1 MIKILHSA
9 DWHMDAPLG
18 GFTHVQ
24 REFLRQKMLRLP
36 DMIADTAIREGCQL
50 CLLSGDIFDGAY
62 TKESAEAVYRALER
76 MQIPV
81 FVAPGNHD
89 HIGTASPWVRE
100 LWPANVHIFSKQ
112 TITAQVIEELD
123 CRIYGAGYQSIEC
136 PGLLADFQAGG
147 NEKYA
152 LMVLHA
158 DPTSTASPYCPVTV
172 NQIRDAGLDYV
183 ALGHIHTPGRFGAG
197 AGMCA
202 WPGCPMGHG
211 YDETG
216 IKGVLVVELEE
227 SAHVRFIPLDVP
239 RFYDESA
246 PAGDDPV
253 GAVEALLPPGGSE
266 DFFRIRLTGE
276 VREGAMDRLNGRF
289 GGYPN
294 LRLLDETIPAGDIW
308 ETVGQDSLEGL
319 YFKILQNAMEGQDA
333 QTVEALELA
342 ARISRQ
348 ILQGREVELP

>member
-24 REFLRQKMLRLP
+24 REYLRRKMLRLP
-36 DMIADTAIREGCQL
+36 DMIADVAIREGCQV
-50 CLLSGDIFDGAY
+50 CLLSGDLFDGAY
-62 TKESAEAVYRALER
+62 TKESADALYRALER

-81 FVAPGNHD
+81 FIAPGNHD
-89 HIGTASPWVRE
+89 PISSVSPWVRE
-100 LWPANVHIFSKQ
+100 SWPANVHIFTQ
-112 TITAQVIEELD
+112 QVITSQVVAELD
-123 CRIYGAGYQSIEC
+123 CRVYGAGYQSMEC

-147 NEKYA
+147 SEKYA
-152 LMVLHA
+152 LLVLHA
-158 DPTSTASPYCPVTV
+158 DPTSTASPYCPVTAA
-172 NQIRDAGLDYV
+172 QIRDAGLDYA
-183 ALGHIHTPGRFGAG
+183 ALGHIHAAGRFGAG

-239 RFYDESA
+239 RFYDETA
-246 PAGDDPV
+246 VAGDDPV
-253 GAVEALLPPGGSE
+253 GAVQALLPPNGSE

-276 VREGAMDRLNGRF
+276 VRDNALDRLNGRF
-289 GGYPN
+289 AKYPN
-294 LRLLDETIPAGDIW
+294 LHILDQTIPAGDIW
-308 ETVGQDSLEGL
+308 ETAGQDSLEGL
-319 YFKILQNAMEGQDA
+319 YFQILQNAAQGQDPETV
-333 QTVEALELA
+333 QTLELA